1 MRLMSRR
8 QAIAFGFKRYYTGK
22 PCKYGHISERYVAS
36 FQCYECSQQE
46 EHKIKKRAIT
56 KAWIKANP
64 ERAAENDRR
73 KYEAKREEI
82 RERIERWRKANM
94 EKAAMS
100 RRIRKHRVRA
110 AGLPPKR
117 DQIENLL
124 NLQRFMCASCLVDI
138 RSSYQIDHI
147 HPVSKGGTNDISN
160 IQLLCRPCN
169 TRKSAKDPLVW
180 AKENG
185 KLL

>member
-1 MRLMSRR
+1 MKLISRR

-36 FQCYECSQQE
+36 FQCYECSQQDE
-46 EHKIKKRAIT
+46 YKVRKRAIT
-56 KAWIKANP
+56 KEWVKANP

-73 KYEAKREEI
+73 KYLAKRDEI

-94 EKAAMS
+94 DKAAMS
-100 RRIRKHRVRA
+100 RRLRKHRVRA
-110 AGLPPKR
+110 AGRAPTTE
-117 DQIENLL
+117 QIMRLL
-124 NLQRFMCASCLVDI
+124 DLQRSMCASCQVDI
-138 RSSYQIDHI
+138 RSTYQIDHI
-147 HPVSKGGTNDISN
+147 HPVSKGGTNAIAN

-169 TRKSAKDPLVW
+169 TKKSAKDPLVW